1 MCPCDEVLGMFSQSD
16 APPLQ
21 FSDGIGLLA
30 GLQTFDCR
38 TLTRLIV
45 GSSPTIVTDAD
56 CLGLDRPNALLVS
69 VANAQKNRAAHMPV
83 RWRKTPPR
91 SRIPFSATQRLC
103 VASATCLVTRRGLR
117 RLRATADSRSV
128 SVSKFSSF
136 PARASL
142 ILHRRRHHISVEWLF
157 AHGHVT

>member
-69 VANAQKNRAAHMPV
+69 VANATEKPRRPHARPMAENAPAEPHPV
-83 RWRKTPPR
+83 FGDSKT
-91 SRIPFSATQRLC
+91 
-103 VASATCLVTRRGLR
+103 LR
-117 RLRATADSRSV
+117 R
-128 SVSKFSSF
+128 
-136 PARASL
+136 
-142 ILHRRRHHISVEWLF
+142 
-157 AHGHVT
+157 